1 MRVIVVAGPTAVG
14 KTDLTIELAGRV
26 KGEIINMDSVQV
38 YDLLDIGSAKPA
50 EEEFKGVPH
59 HLFGTVDPFDEFSV
73 RDYQVRATA
82 LMEEIHSRGRVP
94 VLSGG
99 TGLYL
104 SALYYQMD
112 FNETPQDPA
121 LRKTLHA
128 LAEEEG
134 KGRVHGMLEAM
145 DPESAARIHPNNL
158 KRVIRQIEILKA
170 QMHSPK
176 SYRKNLKINPRYQM
190 ALVGLTMDRKKLYER
205 INARVG
211 IMLEKGLVD
220 EVKYLKSLG
229 LDDTFNSM
237 KGIGYREILSYLR
250 GEISYETTVAAM
262 KQNSR
267 RYAKRQL
274 TWFKQYE
281 AMVWFS
287 VDTYSDQGRLL
298 KDIEGRL

>member
-14 KTDLTIELAGRV
+14 KTDLTIELARRV

-50 EEEFKGVPH
+50 EEEFGGVPH
-59 HLFGTVDPFDEFSV
+59 HLFGAVNPFDEFTV
-73 RDYQVRATA
+73 RDYQVRASA

-112 FNETPQDPA
+112 FNETRQDPT
-121 LRKTLHA
+121 LRKTLYD
-128 LAEEEG
+128 LAEARG
-134 KGRVHGMLEAM
+134 KGRVHGILEAM
-145 DPESAARIHPNNL
+145 DPEGAANIHPNNL
-158 KRVIRQIEILKA
+158 KRVIRRIEILKS

-176 SYRKNLKINPRYQM
+176 SYGENLQINPRYRM
-190 ALVGLTMDRKKLYER
+190 ALIGLTMDRKRLYER
-205 INARVG
+205 INERVG
-211 IMLEKGLVD
+211 VMLEKGLVD

-237 KGIGYREILSYLR
+237 KGIGYKEILSYLR
-250 GEISYETTVAAM
+250 GEMSYETTVAAM
-262 KQNSR
+262 KQHSR

-287 VDTYSDQGRLL
+287 VDTYADRGRLL
-298 KDIEGRL
+298 KDIEDRL